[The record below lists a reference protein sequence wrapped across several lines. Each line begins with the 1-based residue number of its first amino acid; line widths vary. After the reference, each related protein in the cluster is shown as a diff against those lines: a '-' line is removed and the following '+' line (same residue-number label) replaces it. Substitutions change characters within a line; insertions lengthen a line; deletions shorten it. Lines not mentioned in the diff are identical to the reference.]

1 MSSNIR
7 LTSGEI
13 ASLWTNYMNDSM
25 SKLILNFMIKD
36 IKDKEI
42 LPIVQYARDMSNA
55 HLNDFTKI
63 FEVEEFAIPKA
74 FGEDDVNMEAP
85 WLYTDTFCL
94 TYVNHMARVGMI
106 AYSGFL
112 TMCTRQDIRDFY
124 TQALKMT
131 TELYN
136 RTLDLQLVK
145 GINARHPNITVPK
158 ETDFVDSKDYLSG
171 LNPFH
176 EKRPLNAIEISYLYM
191 NIMTNSLGMKIC
203 LSYAQTSPNKEVQE
217 YMLRGKEIAKK
228 HIKLFVDILM
238 DNDIDAPRLPDIAVS
253 DSTTWTFSD
262 KMMMFQ
268 VSLLMQAGIGN
279 YATAAAASQ
288 RSDLMINYERLSL
301 EVARYSKSGAD
312 IMIKNSWL
320 EQPPGTNNR
329 NQLARKKE
337 ES

>member
-1 MSSNIR
+1 MKTNIN

-25 SKLILNFMIKD
+25 SKLILNYMLKD
-36 IKDKEI
+36 IKDNDI
-42 LPIVQYARDMSNA
+42 LPIIQHA
-55 HLNDFTKI
+55 HQISTGHLKDLTSI
-63 FEVEEFAIPKA
+63 FEKEEFAVPNG
-74 FGEDDVNMEAP
+74 FGEEDVNLEAP

-94 TYVNHMARVGMI
+94 TYVNHMARVGMV

-112 TMCTRQDIRDFY
+112 TMCTRQDIRDYY
-124 TQALKMT
+124 TQALKVT

-136 RTLDLQLVK
+136 RTLEIQLVK
-145 GINARHPNITVPK
+145 GINARHPYIIVPK
-158 ETDFVDSKDYLSG
+158 ETDYIDSKKYLSG

-176 EKRPLNAIEISYLYM
+176 EKRPLNAMEISYLYM
-191 NIMTNSLGMKIC
+191 NIMTNSLGMKLC

-217 YMLRGKEIAKK
+217 YMLKGKEIAKK
-228 HIKLFVDILM
+228 HIKIFVDTLM
-238 DNDIDAPRLPDIAVS
+238 TEDIEAPRLPDISVS

-262 KMMMFQ
+262 KMMMFHI
-268 VSLLMQAGIGN
+268 SLLMQAGIGN

-301 EVARYSKSGAD
+301 EVAKYSKSGAD
-312 IMIKNSWL
+312 IMIQNNWL

-329 NQLARKKE
+329 NKLAREKE